1 MITNRAI
8 WIFSKIRKGNTAFF
22 VEVTFQKKV
31 GYLAANR
38 AARRLLASEHI
49 QKEALRRGSII
60 VDETIF

>member
-1 MITNRAI
+1 MVTNNAI
-8 WIFSKIRKGNTAFF
+8 WIFSKIRKGNAAFF

-38 AARRLLASEHI
+38 AARRLLKSGTVI
-49 QKEALRRGSII
+49 NEAKLRGSII